1 MADETSTNLS
11 DSKLAEVMS
20 EWMVVI
26 DRPDPDALASYDR
39 GQKFRLLQENS
50 AARRDELVDWL
61 ANHGLT
67 DQVASVGEPT
77 TFNVL
82 FVTATSRAAQRLTE
96 APGVLGV
103 SQTAEFK
110 VDLPKPDRGSHDA
123 AHTPDSST

>member
-1 MADETSTNLS
+1 MADEKPMNQS
-11 DSKLAEVMS
+11 DSNLAAGMS

-26 DRPDPDALASYDR
+26 DRPDPDMLASYDR

-50 AARRDELVDWL
+50 AARRDELIDWL
-61 ANHGLT
+61 ADHGLT

-82 FVTATSRAAQRLTE
+82 FVTATSLAAQRLTE

-110 VDLPKPDRGSHDA
+110 VDLPKPDRGPHDA
-123 AHTPDSST
+123 AYTRDSST

>member
-1 MADETSTNLS
+1 MNQSDNNLT
-11 DSKLAEVMS
+11 EGMS

-26 DRPDPDALASYDR
+26 DRPDPDTLASYDR
-39 GQKFRLLQENS
+39 SQKFRLLQENS

-61 ANHGLT
+61 TNHGLT

-82 FVTATSRAAQRLTE
+82 FVTATSHAAQRLTE

-103 SQTAEFK
+103 SQAAEFK
-110 VDLPKPDRGSHDA
+110 VDLPKPDRGSFDA
-123 AHTPDSST
+123 SHTPDSNT